1 MKLAI
6 AITTF
11 NRPEILLRGLR
22 EQMKFLPVGPD
33 VEARIF
39 IVDDGSTQQVDE
51 RKLSEIL
58 VIPNSPFESVYFK
71 QIENKGIAAA
81 KNKCLELAEEW
92 GADHIFLYDSDTW
105 PKADDWWKPYVES
118 KEPHLMYIF
127 TKFTVDAPNGHN
139 LSDCVE
145 IYRDSDIVAF
155 NHVRGCMLYLDRS
168 VLDVVGGFDER
179 YGKAMFEHTDF
190 SNRIH
195 NNGLT
200 SFRVMD
206 VPDSHDL
213 IYSMDENREAPSSIT
228 RLERQQGLRN
238 NRAMWQASL
247 TSKEYCEFKPAKIT
261 GRDIVISGYFTNGPD
276 FQRGGKAWTPDPDVI
291 KLLEDSLKKHDVEF
305 VLLHDSLDRPNK
317 VDCQMDPYW
326 NRFFRAYEY
335 LRDHEDVGRVF
346 IVDATDVTMLN
357 NPFAAGQMQA
367 GMIYAGDEAEKLG
380 CRWIREKVSSE
391 PFWSFVIGNRM
402 LPLLNCGIIGGSRE
416 DVMMLIHEMLTLY
429 ADAKMRGNDMVLFN
443 YVMRTRHAGQLV
455 HGTGHINNL
464 FKSYRPTDIGN
475 EWFTHK

>member
-39 IVDDGSTQQVDE
+39 IVDDGSKDRPNQDE
-51 RKLSEIL
+51 IAEIV
-58 VIPNSPFESVYFK
+58 VIPNSPFQTIFH
-71 QIENKGIAAA
+71 QMPENRGIAAA
-81 KNKCLELAEEW
+81 KNKCLELADEW

-105 PKADDWWKPYVES
+105 PKAAEWWKPYVES

-127 TKFTVDAPNGHN
+127 TKFATDGPNGHN

-155 NHVRGCMLYLDRS
+155 NHVRGCMLYVDAK
-168 VLDVVGGFDER
+168 VLPIVGGFDER
-179 YGKAMFEHTDF
+179 YGKAMFEHTDY

-206 VPDSHDL
+206 VPDSSEL
-213 IYSMDENREAPSSIT
+213 IYSMDEHREAASSISPA
-228 RLERQQGLRN
+228 ERQTGLRE
-238 NRAMWQASL
+238 NRALHKASL
-247 TSKEYCEFKPAKIT
+247 TSKEFCAYKPNKIT
-261 GRDIVISGYFTNGPD
+261 GRDIVIAGYFTNGPD
-276 FQRGGKAWTPDPDVI
+276 FQRGGKAWTPNIEDVTALQ
-291 KLLEDSLKKHDVEF
+291 KSVEDKGVEF
-305 VLLHDSLDRPNK
+305 VLLHDCFDLPNK
-317 VDCQMDPYW
+317 VECNMDPYW

-357 NPFAAGQMQA
+357 NPFTDSRMAAGK
-367 GMIYAGDEAEKLG
+367 IYTGDEQEQLG
-380 CRWIREKVSSE
+380 CRWIRSKIDRE
-391 PFWSFVIGNRM
+391 PYWSFMTANRTIQ
-402 LPLLNCGIIGGSRE
+402 LLNCGIIGGSRE
-416 DVMMLIHEMLTLY
+416 DVMMVVHDMLTLY
-429 ADAKMRGNDMVLFN
+429 SDARMSGNDMVLLN
-443 YVMRTRHAGQLV
+443 YLMRTRYAGQLV
-455 HGTGHINNL
+455 NGTGLVNNV
-464 FKSYRPTDIGN
+464 FKSKKPTEEGR
-475 EWFTHK
+475 EWFMHK